1 MRRWLTVLV
10 LASSVLCV
18 FAESDLDAYMRGK
31 VFRMW
36 VNDDA
41 DKSDS
46 EEDPLG
52 PPSGTRKTIR
62 GGNIQLP
69 VLKCFPS
76 VSFPGPVDQGGPGV
90 GFRVAIVPEDLA
102 NP

>member
-10 LASSVLCV
+10 LASPALCV

-46 EEDPLG
+46 EEE
-52 PPSGTRKTIR
+52 
-62 GGNIQLP
+62 
-69 VLKCFPS
+69 
-76 VSFPGPVDQGGPGV
+76 PVDIPKQSNADCNDDHVNG
-90 GFRVAIVPEDLA
+90 RRDLVDSKKK
-102 NP
+102 